1 MRRFLWGVL
10 FGVFLVPLTY
20 ILNLKRRERSER
32 VEFDDSEWI

>member
-10 FGVFLVPLTY
+10 FGVVLIPLMY
-20 ILNLKRRERSER
+20 VLNLKRRARNER